1 MRMDEE
7 LKKKFDNLVKLQEVE
22 IETASVQARLAGFPR
37 LLTDL
42 DARLKASE
50 SAVTLEAGHLSK
62 IQQAYRV
69 QEADAKEIQTRILK
83 SEEKLR
89 SVKTNKEYQS
99 SLKEIDDLKR
109 SLSAVE
115 DLMIAHLDEMDQVAV
130 SVAAKGD
137 ELKRFSREI
146 EEEKQQIR
154 QSALFAQDQLD
165 RLNDE
170 RANIIAVI
178 EPDLL
183 KVYETVKQ
191 NSGGVAIAVVKNAVC
206 LGCHVNLPPQMFH
219 DLLHFDKLLVCPH
232 CERLIYPA
240 TE

>member
-1 MRMDEE
+1 MDEE
-7 LKKKFDNLVKLQEVE
+7 LKKKFDNLLKLQEVE
-22 IETASVQARLAGFPR
+22 IETASIQARLAAFPR

-42 DARLKASE
+42 DDRLKASE
-50 SAVTLEAGHLSK
+50 EAVTLSSGRLSE
-62 IQQAYRV
+62 IQQAYRA
-69 QEADAKEIQTRILK
+69 QEADAKVIQTRIVK

-99 SLKEIDDLKR
+99 SLKEIDDLKG
-109 SLSAVE
+109 SLSVVE
-115 DLMIAHLDEMDQVAV
+115 DRMIAQLDEMDQVAA
-130 SVAAKGD
+130 SVATKED
-137 ELKRFSREI
+137 EVALHAREI
-146 EEEKQQIR
+146 EAEKEQIR
-154 QSALFAQDQLD
+154 QSALSAQEQLD
-165 RLNDE
+165 HLNDE
-170 RANIIAVI
+170 RAKIIAVI

-206 LGCHVNLPPQMFH
+206 LGCHLNLPPQMFH

>member
-1 MRMDEE
+1 MDEE

-22 IETASVQARLAGFPR
+22 IESASVQARLADFPR

-42 DARLKASE
+42 DDRLKASE
-50 SAVTLEAGHLSK
+50 GAVTLEAGRLSE

-69 QEADAKEIQTRILK
+69 QEADAKVIQARIVK

-99 SLKEIDDLKR
+99 SLKEIDDLKG

-115 DLMIAHLDEMDQVAV
+115 DRMLAYLDEMDQVAV
-130 SVAAKGD
+130 SVATKKD
-137 ELKRFSREI
+137 EVKLFSREI
-146 EEEKQQIR
+146 EEEKEQIR
-154 QSALFAQDQLD
+154 QSALSAQQQLD
-165 RLNDE
+165 CLNDA
-170 RANIIAVI
+170 RAKIIAVI

-183 KVYETVKQ
+183 KIYETVKK

>member
-1 MRMDEE
+1 MDEE
-7 LKKKFDNLVKLQEVE
+7 LKKKFDNLVNLQEVE
-22 IETASVQARLAGFPR
+22 IETTSVQARLAGFPR
-37 LLTDL
+37 QLADL

-50 SAVTLEAGHLSK
+50 GAATLEAGRLSE

-69 QEADAKEIQTRILK
+69 QEADAKVIQHRIVK

-109 SLSAVE
+109 SLSAIE
-115 DLMIAHLDEMDQVAV
+115 DRMLAHLDEMDQVAA
-130 SVAAKGD
+130 SVATKED
-137 ELKRFSREI
+137 EVKLLALEI
-146 EEEKQQIR
+146 EEEKEQIR
-154 QSALFAQDQLD
+154 QHALSAQKQLD

-170 RANIIAVI
+170 RAKIITII

-183 KVYETVKQ
+183 KTYDTVKQ

>member
-1 MRMDEE
+1 MDMK
-7 LKKKFDNLVKLQEVE
+7 LKKTFDNLVKLQEVE
-22 IETASVQARLAGFPR
+22 IETASVQAQLAGLPR
-37 LLTDL
+37 LLADL
-42 DARLKASE
+42 DARLTASE
-50 SAVTLEAGHLSK
+50 GAATLEAGRLSE

-69 QEADAKEIQTRILK
+69 QEADAKVIQARIAK

-99 SLKEIDDLKR
+99 SLKEIDDLKT
-109 SLSAVE
+109 SLSAIE
-115 DLMIAHLDEMDQVAV
+115 DRMIAHLDEMDQVAV
-130 SVAAKGD
+130 SVATKED
-137 ELKRFSREI
+137 EVKLLARDI
-146 EEEKQQIR
+146 EEEKGQIR
-154 QSALFAQDQLD
+154 RDAVSAQKQLD
-165 RLNDE
+165 RLNAE
-170 RANIIAVI
+170 RARIIAVI

-183 KVYETVKQ
+183 KTYESVKQ

>member
-1 MRMDEE
+1 MDMK
-7 LKKKFDNLVKLQEVE
+7 LKKTFDNLVKLQEVE
-22 IETASVQARLAGFPR
+22 IETASVQAQLAGLPR
-37 LLTDL
+37 LLADL
-42 DARLKASE
+42 DTRLTASE
-50 SAVTLEAGHLSK
+50 GAATLEAGRLSE

-69 QEADAKEIQTRILK
+69 QEADAKVIQARIAK

-99 SLKEIDDLKR
+99 SLKEIDDLKT
-109 SLSAVE
+109 SLSAIE
-115 DLMIAHLDEMDQVAV
+115 DRMIAHLDEMDQVAV
-130 SVAAKGD
+130 SVATKED
-137 ELKRFSREI
+137 EVKLLARDI
-146 EEEKQQIR
+146 EEEKGQIR
-154 QSALFAQDQLD
+154 RDAVSAQKQLD
-165 RLNDE
+165 RLNAE
-170 RANIIAVI
+170 RARIIAVI

-183 KVYETVKQ
+183 KTYESVKQ

>member
-1 MRMDEE
+1 MDEE

-22 IETASVQARLAGFPR
+22 IEKASVQARLGGFPR
-37 LLTDL
+37 LLADL

-50 SAVTLEAGHLSK
+50 GAVTVEADRLSD

-69 QEADAKEIQTRILK
+69 QEADAKVIQTRIVK

-115 DLMIAHLDEMDQVAV
+115 DRMIAHLDEMDQVAA
-130 SVAAKGD
+130 SVATKED
-137 ELKRFSREI
+137 EMKLLSREI
-146 EEEKQQIR
+146 EEEKEQIR
-154 QSALFAQDQLD
+154 QSALFAQEQLD

-170 RANIIAVI
+170 RAKIIAVI

>member
-1 MRMDEE
+1 MDEE

-22 IETASVQARLAGFPR
+22 IEKASVQARLAGFPR
-37 LLTDL
+37 LLTVL
-42 DARLKASE
+42 DARLTASE
-50 SAVTLEAGHLSK
+50 GAVTLEAGRLSD

-69 QEADAKEIQTRILK
+69 QEADAKVIQARIVK

-115 DLMIAHLDEMDQVAV
+115 DRMIAYLDEMDQLAVAV
-130 SVAAKGD
+130 ATKKD
-137 ELKRFSREI
+137 EVKLLSREI
-146 EEEKQQIR
+146 EEEKEQIR
-154 QSALFAQDQLD
+154 QSALSAQKQLD
-165 RLNDE
+165 RLNDA
-170 RANIIAVI
+170 RAKIIAVI

-183 KVYETVKQ
+183 KIYETVKQ

-206 LGCHVNLPPQMFH
+206 QGCHVNLPPQMFH
-219 DLLHFDKLLVCPH
+219 DLLHFNKLLACPH

>member
-1 MRMDEE
+1 MDEE
-7 LKKKFDNLVKLQEVE
+7 LKKKFDNLLKLQEVE
-22 IETASVQARLAGFPR
+22 IETASVQARLAGFPG
-37 LLTDL
+37 LLNDL
-42 DARLKASE
+42 DARLTASE
-50 SAVTLEAGHLSK
+50 GAMTLEAGRLSD
-62 IQQAYRV
+62 IQQAYRA
-69 QEADAKEIQTRILK
+69 QEADAKVIQTRIAK

-99 SLKEIDDLKR
+99 SLKEIDDLKT

-115 DLMIAHLDEMDQVAV
+115 DRMIEHLDEMDQVTA
-130 SVAAKGD
+130 SIATKKD
-137 ELKRFSREI
+137 EVKRLNQEI
-146 EEEKQQIR
+146 EKEKEQIR
-154 QSALFAQDQLD
+154 QSSLSAQEQLD

-170 RANIIAVI
+170 RAKIIAVI

-183 KVYETVKQ
+183 KTYETVKQ

>member
-1 MRMDEE
+1 MDEE

-22 IETASVQARLAGFPR
+22 IESASVQARLADFPR

-42 DARLKASE
+42 DDRLKASE
-50 SAVTLEAGHLSK
+50 GAVTLASGRLSE
-62 IQQAYRV
+62 IQQTYRV
-69 QEADAKEIQTRILK
+69 QEADAKVIQTRIVK

-89 SVKTNKEYQS
+89 AVKTNKEYQS

-115 DLMIAHLDEMDQVAV
+115 DRMIAHLDEMDQVAA
-130 SVAAKGD
+130 SVATKED
-137 ELKRFSREI
+137 EVKLLSREI
-146 EEEKQQIR
+146 EEEKEQIR
-154 QSALFAQDQLD
+154 QSALSAQEQLD

-170 RANIIAVI
+170 RAQIIAVV

>member
-1 MRMDEE
+1 MDEE
-7 LKKKFDNLVKLQEVE
+7 LKKKFDKLVKLQEVE

-37 LLTDL
+37 LLTEL
-42 DARLKASE
+42 DARLHASE
-50 SAVTLEAGHLSK
+50 GAVTLASGRLSE
-62 IQQAYRV
+62 IQQTYRV
-69 QEADAKEIQTRILK
+69 QEAEAKLIQNRIVK

-109 SLSAVE
+109 SLSTVE
-115 DLMIAHLDEMDQVAV
+115 DRMIAHLEEMDLVAV
-130 SVAAKGD
+130 SIATKED
-137 ELKRFSREI
+137 ELKLLSREI
-146 EEEKQQIR
+146 EEEKGRIR
-154 QSALFAQDQLD
+154 QSALSAQEQLD

-170 RANIIAVI
+170 CAKIIAVI

>member
-1 MRMDEE
+1 MDEE

-22 IETASVQARLAGFPR
+22 IETASVQARLAGFPG
-37 LLTDL
+37 LLNDL
-42 DARLKASE
+42 DARLTASE
-50 SAVTLEAGHLSK
+50 GAVTLEAGRLSD

-69 QEADAKEIQTRILK
+69 QEADAKVIQTRIVK

-109 SLSAVE
+109 SLSTVE
-115 DLMIAHLDEMDQVAV
+115 DRMIEHLDEMDQVTA
-130 SVAAKGD
+130 SIATKKD
-137 ELKRFSREI
+137 EVKLLYQEI
-146 EEEKQQIR
+146 EEEKEQIR
-154 QSALFAQDQLD
+154 QSSFSAQEQLD
-165 RLNDE
+165 RLNDK
-170 RANIIAVI
+170 RTKIIAVI

-183 KVYETVKQ
+183 KTYETVKQ

>member
-1 MRMDEE
+1 MDAE

-37 LLTDL
+37 LLTEL

-50 SAVTLEAGHLSK
+50 STVTLEAGRLSE

-115 DLMIAHLDEMDQVAV
+115 DRMIAHLDEMDQVTA
-130 SVAAKGD
+130 SVATKED
-137 ELKRFSREI
+137 EVKLLSREI
-146 EEEKQQIR
+146 EEEKEQIR
-154 QSALFAQDQLD
+154 QSALSAQEQLD

-170 RANIIAVI
+170 RAEIIAVI

>member
-1 MRMDEE
+1 MDEE

-22 IETASVQARLAGFPR
+22 IESASVQARLADFPR

-42 DARLKASE
+42 DDRLKASE
-50 SAVTLEAGHLSK
+50 GAVTLEAGRLSE

-69 QEADAKEIQTRILK
+69 QEADAKVIQARIVK

-99 SLKEIDDLKR
+99 SLKEIDDLKG

-115 DLMIAHLDEMDQVAV
+115 DRMLAYLDEMDQMAV
-130 SVAAKGD
+130 SVATKKD
-137 ELKRFSREI
+137 EVKLFSREI
-146 EEEKQQIR
+146 EEEKEQIR
-154 QSALFAQDQLD
+154 QSALSAQQQLD
-165 RLNDE
+165 CLNDA
-170 RANIIAVI
+170 RAKIIAVI

-183 KVYETVKQ
+183 KIYETVKK

>member
-1 MRMDEE
+1 MDEE

-50 SAVTLEAGHLSK
+50 SAVTLEAGRLSK

-115 DLMIAHLDEMDQVAV
+115 DRMIAHLDEMDQVEA
-130 SVAAKGD
+130 SVATK
-137 ELKRFSREI
+137 ENEVKLLSREI
-146 EEEKQQIR
+146 EEEKEKIR
-154 QSALFAQDQLD
+154 QSAFSTQEQLD
-165 RLNDE
+165 RLNAE
-170 RANIIAVI
+170 RAKIIAVI
-178 EPDLL
+178 DPDLL
-183 KVYETVKQ
+183 KIYETVKQ

>member
-1 MRMDEE
+1 MNQE
-7 LKKKFDNLVKLQEVE
+7 LKKNFDNLVKLQEVE

-37 LLTDL
+37 LLADL
-42 DARLKASE
+42 DAVLKASE
-50 SAVTLEAGHLSK
+50 GAATLEAGRLSE

-69 QEADAKEIQTRILK
+69 QEADAKVIQNRIVK

-109 SLSAVE
+109 SLSAIE
-115 DLMIAHLDEMDQVAV
+115 DSMLAHLDEMDQVAV
-130 SVAAKGD
+130 SVATKED
-137 ELKRFSREI
+137 EVKLLAREI
-146 EEEKQQIR
+146 EEEKEQIR
-154 QSALFAQDQLD
+154 QNALSAQKQLD

-170 RANIIAVI
+170 RAKIIAVI

-183 KVYETVKQ
+183 KTYEIVKQ
-191 NSGGVAIAVVKNAVC
+191 NSGGLAIAVVKNAVC

>member
-1 MRMDEE
+1 MDAE

-37 LLTDL
+37 LLTEL

-50 SAVTLEAGHLSK
+50 STVTLEAGRLSE

-109 SLSAVE
+109 SLSTVE
-115 DLMIAHLDEMDQVAV
+115 DRMIAQLDEMDQVEA
-130 SVAAKGD
+130 SVATKED
-137 ELKRFSREI
+137 EVTLLSREI
-146 EEEKQQIR
+146 EAEKEKIR
-154 QSALFAQDQLD
+154 QSAFSAQEQLD

-170 RANIIAVI
+170 CAKIIAGI
-178 EPDLL
+178 DPDLL

>member
-1 MRMDEE
+1 MDEE

-37 LLTDL
+37 LLADL
-42 DARLKASE
+42 DARRKASE
-50 SAVTLEAGHLSK
+50 EAATLEAGRLSE

-69 QEADAKEIQTRILK
+69 QEADAKVFQTRIVK

-115 DLMIAHLDEMDQVAV
+115 DRMIAHLEEMDQVAA
-130 SVAAKGD
+130 SVATKED
-137 ELKRFSREI
+137 EVKLLAREI
-146 EEEKQQIR
+146 EKEKEQIR
-154 QSALFAQDQLD
+154 QSALSAQKQLD

-170 RANIIAVI
+170 RAQIIAVI
-178 EPDLL
+178 KPDLL
-183 KVYETVKQ
+183 KIYETVKQ

>member
-1 MRMDEE
+1 MDEE

-50 SAVTLEAGHLSK
+50 SAVTLEAGRLSK

-115 DLMIAHLDEMDQVAV
+115 DRMIAHLDEMDQVEA
-130 SVAAKGD
+130 SVATK
-137 ELKRFSREI
+137 ENEVKLLSREI
-146 EEEKQQIR
+146 EEEKEKIR
-154 QSALFAQDQLD
+154 QSAFSTQEQLD
-165 RLNDE
+165 RLNAK
-170 RANIIAVI
+170 RAKIIAVI
-178 EPDLL
+178 DPDLL
-183 KVYETVKQ
+183 KIYETVKQ

>member
-1 MRMDEE
+1 MDEE

-50 SAVTLEAGHLSK
+50 SAVTLEAGRLSK

-115 DLMIAHLDEMDQVAV
+115 DRMIAHLDEMDQVTA
-130 SVAAKGD
+130 SVATKED
-137 ELKRFSREI
+137 EVKLLSREI
-146 EEEKQQIR
+146 EEEKEQIR
-154 QSALFAQDQLD
+154 QSALSAQEQLD

-170 RANIIAVI
+170 RAKIIAVI

>member
-1 MRMDEE
+1 MGEK
-7 LKKKFDNLVKLQEVE
+7 LKKKFDNLLKLQEVE
-22 IETASVQARLAGFPR
+22 IETASVQVRLAGFPR
-37 LLTDL
+37 LLADL
-42 DARLKASE
+42 DARLEASE
-50 SAVTLEAGHLSK
+50 GAATLEAGRLSD
-62 IQQAYRV
+62 IQQDYRV
-69 QEADAKEIQTRILK
+69 QEADAKEIQSRIVK

-99 SLKEIDDLKR
+99 SLKEIDDLKT
-109 SLSAVE
+109 SLSDIE
-115 DLMIAHLDEMDQVAV
+115 DRMLAHLDEMDQVAA
-130 SVAAKGD
+130 SVATKED
-137 ELKRFSREI
+137 EVKLLAREI
-146 EEEKQQIR
+146 EEEKEHIR
-154 QSALFAQDQLD
+154 QSALSAKRQLD

-170 RANIIAVI
+170 RVKIISVI

-183 KVYETVKQ
+183 KIYETVKQ

-206 LGCHVNLPPQMFH
+206 LGCHLNLPPQMFH

>member
-1 MRMDEE
+1 MDEE
-7 LKKKFDNLVKLQEVE
+7 LKKQYDNEDKLQEVE
-22 IETASVQARLAGFPR
+22 IESASVQARLADFPR

-42 DARLKASE
+42 DDRLKASE
-50 SAVTLEAGHLSK
+50 GAVTLEAGRLSE

-69 QEADAKEIQTRILK
+69 QEADAKVIQARIVK

-99 SLKEIDDLKR
+99 SLKEIDDLKG

-115 DLMIAHLDEMDQVAV
+115 DRMLAYLDEMDQVAV
-130 SVAAKGD
+130 SVATKKAEVK
-137 ELKRFSREI
+137 LFSREI
-146 EEEKQQIR
+146 EEEKEQIR
-154 QSALFAQDQLD
+154 QSALSAQQQLD
-165 RLNDE
+165 CLNDA
-170 RANIIAVI
+170 RAKIIAVI

-183 KVYETVKQ
+183 KIYETVKK

>member
-1 MRMDEE
+1 MDMK
-7 LKKKFDNLVKLQEVE
+7 LKKTFDNLVKLQEVE
-22 IETASVQARLAGFPR
+22 IETASVQAQLAGLPR
-37 LLTDL
+37 LLADL
-42 DARLKASE
+42 DTRLTASE
-50 SAVTLEAGHLSK
+50 GAATLEAGRLSE

-69 QEADAKEIQTRILK
+69 QEADAKVIQARIAK

-99 SLKEIDDLKR
+99 SLKEIDDLKT
-109 SLSAVE
+109 SLSAIE
-115 DLMIAHLDEMDQVAV
+115 DRMIAHLDEMDQVAV
-130 SVAAKGD
+130 SVATKED
-137 ELKRFSREI
+137 EVKLLARDI
-146 EEEKQQIR
+146 EEEKGQIR
-154 QSALFAQDQLD
+154 RDAVSAQKQLD
-165 RLNDE
+165 RLNAE
-170 RANIIAVI
+170 RAKIIAVI

-183 KVYETVKQ
+183 KTYESVKQ

>member
-1 MRMDEE
+1 MDEE

-22 IETASVQARLAGFPR
+22 IETASVQARLAGFPG
-37 LLTDL
+37 LLNDL
-42 DARLKASE
+42 DARLTASE
-50 SAVTLEAGHLSK
+50 GAVTLEAGRLSD

-69 QEADAKEIQTRILK
+69 QEADAKVIQTRIVK

-109 SLSAVE
+109 SLSTVE
-115 DLMIAHLDEMDQVAV
+115 DRMIEHLDEMDQVTA
-130 SVAAKGD
+130 SIATKKD
-137 ELKRFSREI
+137 EVKLLYQEI
-146 EEEKQQIR
+146 EEEKEQIR
-154 QSALFAQDQLD
+154 QSSLSAQEQLD
-165 RLNDE
+165 RLNDK
-170 RANIIAVI
+170 RTKIIAVI

-183 KVYETVKQ
+183 KTYETVKQ

>member
-1 MRMDEE
+1 MDEE

-22 IETASVQARLAGFPR
+22 IETASVQARLAGFPG
-37 LLTDL
+37 LLNDL
-42 DARLKASE
+42 DARLTASE
-50 SAVTLEAGHLSK
+50 GAVTLEAGRLSD
-62 IQQAYRV
+62 IQQTYRV
-69 QEADAKEIQTRILK
+69 QEADAKVIQTRIVK

-109 SLSAVE
+109 SLSTVE
-115 DLMIAHLDEMDQVAV
+115 DRMIEHLDEMDQVTA
-130 SVAAKGD
+130 SIATKKD
-137 ELKRFSREI
+137 EVKLLYQEI
-146 EEEKQQIR
+146 EEEKEQIR
-154 QSALFAQDQLD
+154 QSSLSAQEQLD
-165 RLNDE
+165 RLNDK
-170 RANIIAVI
+170 RTKIIAVI

-183 KVYETVKQ
+183 KTYETVKQ

>member
-50 SAVTLEAGHLSK
+50 SAVTLEAGRLSK

-115 DLMIAHLDEMDQVAV
+115 DRMIAHLDEMDQVEA
-130 SVAAKGD
+130 SVATK
-137 ELKRFSREI
+137 ENEVKLLSREI
-146 EEEKQQIR
+146 EEEKEKIR
-154 QSALFAQDQLD
+154 QSAFSTQEQLN
-165 RLNDE
+165 RLNAE
-170 RANIIAVI
+170 RAKIIAVI
-178 EPDLL
+178 DPDLL
-183 KVYETVKQ
+183 KIYETVKQ

>member
-1 MRMDEE
+1 MDEE

-22 IETASVQARLAGFPR
+22 IESASVQARLADFPR

-42 DARLKASE
+42 DDRLKASE
-50 SAVTLEAGHLSK
+50 GAVTLEAGRLSE

-69 QEADAKEIQTRILK
+69 QEADAKVIQARIVK

-115 DLMIAHLDEMDQVAV
+115 DRMIAHLDEMDQVAV
-130 SVAAKGD
+130 SVATKKD
-137 ELKRFSREI
+137 KVKLFSREI
-146 EEEKQQIR
+146 EEEKEQIR
-154 QSALFAQDQLD
+154 QSTLSAQQQLD
-165 RLNDE
+165 CLNE
-170 RANIIAVI
+170 ARAKIITVI
-178 EPDLL
+178 EPELL
-183 KVYETVKQ
+183 KIYETVKQ

>member
-1 MRMDEE
+1 MDEE

-22 IETASVQARLAGFPR
+22 IESASVQARLADFPR

-42 DARLKASE
+42 DDRLKASE
-50 SAVTLEAGHLSK
+50 GAVTLEAGRLSE

-69 QEADAKEIQTRILK
+69 QEADAKVIQARIVK

-99 SLKEIDDLKR
+99 SLKEIDDLKG

-115 DLMIAHLDEMDQVAV
+115 DRMLAYLDEMDQVAV
-130 SVAAKGD
+130 SVATKKDAVK
-137 ELKRFSREI
+137 LFSREI
-146 EEEKQQIR
+146 KEEKEQIR
-154 QSALFAQDQLD
+154 QSALSAQKQLD
-165 RLNDE
+165 CLNDA
-170 RANIIAVI
+170 RAKIIAVI

-183 KVYETVKQ
+183 KIFETVKQ

>member
-1 MRMDEE
+1 MDEE

-50 SAVTLEAGHLSK
+50 SAVTLEAGRLSK

-115 DLMIAHLDEMDQVAV
+115 DRMIAHLDEMDQVEA
-130 SVAAKGD
+130 SVATK
-137 ELKRFSREI
+137 ENEVKLLSREI
-146 EEEKQQIR
+146 EEEKEKIH
-154 QSALFAQDQLD
+154 QSAFSTQEQLD
-165 RLNDE
+165 RLNAE
-170 RANIIAVI
+170 RAKIIAVI
-178 EPDLL
+178 DPDLL
-183 KVYETVKQ
+183 KIYETVKQ

>member
-1 MRMDEE
+1 MDEE

-22 IETASVQARLAGFPR
+22 IEMASVQARLADFPR

-42 DARLKASE
+42 DARLEASQG
-50 SAVTLEAGHLSK
+50 AVTLETGRLSE

-69 QEADAKEIQTRILK
+69 QEADAKVIHTRIVK

-206 LGCHVNLPPQMFH
+206 LGCHLNLPPQMFH

>member
-1 MRMDEE
+1 MDAE

-37 LLTDL
+37 LLTEL

-50 SAVTLEAGHLSK
+50 STVTLEAGRLSE

-115 DLMIAHLDEMDQVAV
+115 DRMIAHLDEMDQVEA
-130 SVAAKGD
+130 SVATKED
-137 ELKRFSREI
+137 EVTLLSREI
-146 EEEKQQIR
+146 EAEKEKIR
-154 QSALFAQDQLD
+154 QSAFSAQEQLD

-170 RANIIAVI
+170 CAKIIAVI
-178 EPDLL
+178 DPELL

>member
-50 SAVTLEAGHLSK
+50 SAVTLEAGRLSK

-115 DLMIAHLDEMDQVAV
+115 DRMIAHLDEMDQVEA
-130 SVAAKGD
+130 SVATK
-137 ELKRFSREI
+137 ENEVKLLSREI
-146 EEEKQQIR
+146 EEEKEKIR
-154 QSALFAQDQLD
+154 QSAFSTQEQLN
-165 RLNDE
+165 RLNAE
-170 RANIIAVI
+170 HAKIIAVI
-178 EPDLL
+178 DPDLL
-183 KVYETVKQ
+183 KIYETVKQ

>member
-1 MRMDEE
+1 MDEE

-42 DARLKASE
+42 DDRLTASE
-50 SAVTLEAGHLSK
+50 GAVTSEVGRLAD

-69 QEADAKEIQTRILK
+69 QEADAKVIQSRIVK

-115 DLMIAHLDEMDQVAV
+115 DRMIAYLDEMDQVAV
-130 SVAAKGD
+130 SVATKKN
-137 ELKRFSREI
+137 EVKRLSREI
-146 EEEKQQIR
+146 EEEKEQIR
-154 QSALFAQDQLD
+154 QSALSAQKQLD
-165 RLNDE
+165 RLNDA
-170 RANIIAVI
+170 RGKIIAIV

-183 KVYETVKQ
+183 KIYETVKQ

>member
-50 SAVTLEAGHLSK
+50 SAVTLEAGRLSK

-115 DLMIAHLDEMDQVAV
+115 DRMIAHLDEMDQVEA
-130 SVAAKGD
+130 SVATK
-137 ELKRFSREI
+137 ENEVKLLSREI
-146 EEEKQQIR
+146 EEEKEKIR
-154 QSALFAQDQLD
+154 QSAFSTQEQLD
-165 RLNDE
+165 RLNAE
-170 RANIIAVI
+170 RAKIIAVI
-178 EPDLL
+178 DPDLL
-183 KVYETVKQ
+183 KIYETVKQ

>member
-1 MRMDEE
+1 MDEE
-7 LKKKFDNLVKLQEVE
+7 LKIKFDNLVKLQEVE
-22 IETASVQARLAGFPR
+22 IEKASVRVRLAGFPR

-42 DARLKASE
+42 DARLTASE
-50 SAVTLEAGHLSK
+50 GAVTLYAGRLSDT
-62 IQQAYRV
+62 QQAYRA
-69 QEADAKEIQTRILK
+69 QEADAKVIQTRIVK

-115 DLMIAHLDEMDQVAV
+115 DRMIAYLDEMDQVAV
-130 SVAAKGD
+130 SVATKKD
-137 ELKRFSREI
+137 EVKLLSREI
-146 EEEKQQIR
+146 EEEKEQIR
-154 QSALFAQDQLD
+154 QSALSAQKQLD
-165 RLNDE
+165 RLNDA
-170 RANIIAVI
+170 RAKIIAVI

-183 KVYETVKQ
+183 KIYETVKQ

-206 LGCHVNLPPQMFH
+206 QGCHVNLPPQMFH

-240 TE
+240 TD